1 MKPVYILALVGAA
14 LAGGLIVKFTQK
26 PSQPLQSPVAQVQQ
40 QAQAPVPET
49 TPAPVAAPAVTPEP
63 EKPSALPPKR
73 EARVR
78 VPKGNP
84 EPVAA
89 PPSEPPNPAPVQ
101 TASAPPAPSP
111 SPEPAP
117 VVHAQPV
124 IPQAPPP
131 PPPPRTVT
139 IDAGTL
145 IQTRLI
151 DGVSTDR
158 NKTGDTFMASLDKA
172 LVIDGVTIAER
183 GARAEGKV
191 INAVESG
198 RVRGVA
204 SLQVALTKIHTAD
217 GQVIN
222 VDTDGFSKE
231 AEPTKGEDAKKVG
244 VGAALGGIIGAIAG
258 GGKGAAIGAA
268 TGAGA
273 GGGVALA
280 TRGEPARLPSET
292 RISFRLRAPVTYT
305 EKR

>member
-1 MKPVYILALVGAA
+1 MKPVYMLALVGAA
-14 LAGGLIVKFTQK
+14 IVGGLVVKFTQK
-26 PSQPLQSPVAQVQQ
+26 PSQPAQAPVAQVQ

-49 TPAPVAAPAVTPEP
+49 APAPAAAPVVTPEP
-63 EKPSALPPKR
+63 AKPSALPPRR
-73 EARVR
+73 EAKVR
-78 VPKGNP
+78 TPKGNP

-89 PPSEPPNPAPVQ
+89 PPIEPMTPEPVR
-101 TASAPPAPSP
+101 TANAAPSP
-111 SPEPAP
+111 APEPAP
-117 VVHAQPV
+117 PQRAERVV
-124 IPQAPPP
+124 PQTPPP

-158 NKTGDTFMASLDKA
+158 NKTGDTFMASLDKP

-198 RVRGVA
+198 RVRGLA
-204 SLQVALTKIHTAD
+204 SLQVALTKIHTTD

-222 VDTDGFSKE
+222 VDTDGFEKQ

-292 RISFRLRAPVTYT
+292 RISFRLRTPVTYT
-305 EKR
+305 ERR